1 MGVKRTR
8 SSKESLDESRPT
20 KRRASGDVSVQ
31 DESNN
36 NGDEKADQSPRT
48 ITNGEPQTPQQD
60 AALRVAAS
68 PADSVS
74 SRQSHAVPTV
84 TRNLLGG
91 DLVLSKSNIWT
102 LVHDPATQKI
112 LTRVPDSTLSEI
124 QTSVRIAQDAQKVW
138 RATSFSERRSLL
150 YSLIHIIRAN
160 SQKIAYCIS
169 LEEGKTLDD
178 ATTEVVRAIDM
189 IESACGVPNSSGQH
203 VSLKSTESHTIHE
216 PLGVCV
222 VCTPFNFP
230 FLIPLWF
237 IPYALIT
244 GNAVILKPSE
254 RCPSPAM
261 MLGEFIL
268 DAGFPTGLV
277 NIVHGSSVAVEKL
290 LAQPVVSAVSF
301 VGSEDAADH
310 VYKIATATRKRIQ
323 AECSG
328 KNHGVILEDA
338 NKVQTLYAVAGGAF
352 GAAGQRCMAL
362 SAIVFVGSSADW
374 VPELVEIAKS
384 LKLGHGLDK
393 GTDIGPLIS
402 RSAKERVD
410 EIIQSAVEEGAEVI
424 LDGRNAEVPEYPN
437 GNFVGPTI
445 IRGVQRYMQC
455 YQQEIFGPVLVC
467 LEAENLDEAI
477 EIVNENRFGNGCSI
491 FTTNPT
497 NAQHFQRHVNVGQIG
512 INVPVFASNGQLPR
526 TTNKD
531 SFMGDLISQSDAPW
545 QFFTM
550 TKTVSSLWR

>member
-20 KRRASGDVSVQ
+20 KRRASDDVSAQ
-31 DESNN
+31 DEN
-36 NGDEKADQSPRT
+36 NGVEKDNPSPKT
-48 ITNGEPQTPQQD
+48 IVNGEPQTPS
-60 AALRVAAS
+60 RVAAS

-74 SRQSHAVPTV
+74 GRRESHAVPTV

-102 LVHDPATQKI
+102 LVHDPATQRI

-124 QTSVRIAQDAQKVW
+124 QTSVRIAQDAQKTW
-138 RATSFSERRSLL
+138 RTTSFSERRSLL
-150 YSLIHIIRAN
+150 YSLVHIIRAN

-169 LEEGKTLDD
+169 LEEGKTIDD
-178 ATTEVVRAIDM
+178 AMTEVVRATDM
-189 IESACGVPNSSGQH
+189 IESACGIPNTSGQY

-261 MLGEFIL
+261 MLGDFIL
-268 DAGFPTGLV
+268 EAGFPTGIV

-290 LAQPVVSAVSF
+290 LAQPAVSAVSF

-362 SAIVFVGSSADW
+362 SAIVFVGSTAEW
-374 VPELVEIAKS
+374 LPELVEIAKS
-384 LKLGHGLDK
+384 LKLGCGLDK

-402 RSAKERVD
+402 KAAKERVE
-410 EIIQSAVEEGAEVI
+410 EIIQSAVDEGAEVI
-424 LDGRNAEVPEYPN
+424 LDGRNPEVPEYPN

-445 IRGVQRYMQC
+445 ITGVQRYMQC

-467 LEAENLDEAI
+467 LEAQDLDEAI

-491 FTTNPT
+491 FTTNPV

-531 SFMGDLISQSDAPW
+531 SFMGDLISHCDAPW

>member
-8 SSKESLDESRPT
+8 SSKESLDDSRPS
-20 KRRASGDVSVQ
+20 KRRASDDASAQ
-31 DESNN
+31 DEN
-36 NGDEKADQSPRT
+36 NGVEKDNPSPKT
-48 ITNGEPQTPQQD
+48 VANGEPQTPQQES
-60 AALRVAAS
+60 ASRVAAS
-68 PADSVS
+68 PADSSVS
-74 SRQSHAVPTV
+74 GRRQSHAVPTV

-102 LVHDPATQKI
+102 LVHDPATQRI

-124 QTSVRIAQDAQKVW
+124 QTSVRIAQDAQKTW
-138 RATSFSERRSLL
+138 RTTSFSERRSLL

-160 SQKIAYCIS
+160 SQKI
-169 LEEGKTLDD
+169 GKTIDD
-178 ATTEVVRAIDM
+178 AMTEVVRATDM
-189 IESACGVPNSSGQH
+189 IESACGIPNTSGQY

-244 GNAVILKPSE
+244 GNAVVLKPSE

-261 MLGEFIL
+261 MLGEFISE
-268 DAGFPTGLV
+268 AGFPTGIV

-290 LAQPVVSAVSF
+290 LAQPAVSAVSF

-362 SAIVFVGSSADW
+362 SAIVFVGSTAEW
-374 VPELVEIAKS
+374 LPELVEIAKS
-384 LKLGHGLDK
+384 LKLGCGLDK

-402 RSAKERVD
+402 KAAKERVE
-410 EIIQSAVEEGAEVI
+410 EIIQSAVDEGAEVI
-424 LDGRNAEVPEYPN
+424 LDGRNPEVPEYPN

-445 IRGVQRYMQC
+445 ITGVQRYMQC

-467 LEAENLDEAI
+467 LEAQDLDEAI

-491 FTTNPT
+491 FTTNPV

-512 INVPVFASNGQLPR
+512 INIPVLASNGQLPR

-531 SFMGDLISQSDAPW
+531 SFMGDLISHCDAPW

>member
-1 MGVKRTR
+1 
-8 SSKESLDESRPT
+8 
-20 KRRASGDVSVQ
+20 
-31 DESNN
+31 
-36 NGDEKADQSPRT
+36 
-48 ITNGEPQTPQQD
+48 
-60 AALRVAAS
+60 
-68 PADSVS
+68 
-74 SRQSHAVPTV
+74 
-84 TRNLLGG
+84 
-91 DLVLSKSNIWT
+91 
-102 LVHDPATQKI
+102 
-112 LTRVPDSTLSEI
+112 
-124 QTSVRIAQDAQKVW
+124 
-138 RATSFSERRSLL
+138 
-150 YSLIHIIRAN
+150 
-160 SQKIAYCIS
+160 
-169 LEEGKTLDD
+169 
-178 ATTEVVRAIDM
+178 
-189 IESACGVPNSSGQH
+189 
-203 VSLKSTESHTIHE
+203 
-216 PLGVCV
+216 
-222 VCTPFNFP
+222 
-230 FLIPLWF
+230 
-237 IPYALIT
+237 
-244 GNAVILKPSE
+244 
-254 RCPSPAM
+254 

-410 EIIQSAVEEGAEVI
+410 EIIQSALEEGAEVI
-424 LDGRNAEVPEYPN
+424 LDGRNAEVSEYPN

-445 IRGVQRYMQC
+445 IRDVQRYMQC

-477 EIVNENRFGNGCSI
+477 EIVNENRCKLKRAACFRPLFPYAN
-491 FTTNPT
+491 
-497 NAQHFQRHVNVGQIG
+497 HM
-512 INVPVFASNGQLPR
+512 L
-526 TTNKD
+526 
-531 SFMGDLISQSDAPW
+531 
-545 QFFTM
+545 
-550 TKTVSSLWR
+550 SSWKWMFNIHN

>member
-20 KRRASGDVSVQ
+20 KRRASDDVSAQ
-31 DESNN
+31 DEN
-36 NGDEKADQSPRT
+36 NGVEKDNPSPKT
-48 ITNGEPQTPQQD
+48 IVNGEPQTPS
-60 AALRVAAS
+60 RVAAS

-74 SRQSHAVPTV
+74 GRRESHAVPTV

-102 LVHDPATQKI
+102 LVHDPATQRI

-124 QTSVRIAQDAQKVW
+124 QTSVRIAQEAQKTW
-138 RATSFSERRSLL
+138 RTTSFSERRSLL
-150 YSLIHIIRAN
+150 YSLVHIIRAN

-169 LEEGKTLDD
+169 LEEGKTIDD
-178 ATTEVVRAIDM
+178 AMTEVVRATDM
-189 IESACGVPNSSGQH
+189 IESACGIPNTSGQY
-203 VSLKSTESHTIHE
+203 VSLKSTESHTVHE

-261 MLGEFIL
+261 MLGDFIL
-268 DAGFPTGLV
+268 EAGFPTGIV

-290 LAQPVVSAVSF
+290 LAQPA
-301 VGSEDAADH
+301 
-310 VYKIATATRKRIQ
+310 IATATRKRIQ

-362 SAIVFVGSSADW
+362 SAIVFVGSTAEW
-374 VPELVEIAKS
+374 LPELVEIAKS
-384 LKLGHGLDK
+384 LKLGCGLDK

-402 RSAKERVD
+402 KAAKERVE
-410 EIIQSAVEEGAEVI
+410 EIIQSAVDEGAEVI
-424 LDGRNAEVPEYPN
+424 LDGRNPEVPEYPN

-445 IRGVQRYMQC
+445 ITGVQRYMQC

-467 LEAENLDEAI
+467 LEAQDLEEAI

-491 FTTNPT
+491 FTTNPV

-531 SFMGDLISQSDAPW
+531 SFMGDLISHCDAPW